1 MDSSSLFQL
10 AQLAEASYADLVD
23 VGAKDEL
30 ETALQAEK
38 FTQEQAE
45 EFAKHWR
52 VADHQPNTDSGY
64 SGTLFE
70 SIENPGQFVFAFR
83 GTETHD
89 LVDLNADLGDIV
101 TDGLATEQ
109 IIDMY
114 NHWQRIT
121 TADDQPYQAA
131 KLTINTTETAAWLL
145 NKLSLSSPFPLVR
158 AAAQAAID
166 ALKARTDIIIDDP
179 IGLVKNVEFVDST
192 TIFSDG
198 KKFGNGKL
206 DGGTLANVT
215 GHSLGGHLAS
225 AFTRL
230 FPSLNVD
237 AVTIN
242 GAGYPTGTTPGLGG
256 MAPTNIRN
264 LFSILGGG
272 ASFEPAHIQNIYG
285 ERAWEVVTMDETW
298 GLEQPGVTTPI
309 FIESAGLGETL
320 GHSKEQMTDSL
331 AIYDLFIQLSNNL
344 KNSAP
349 AAAIDKLT
357 PVFEAASEKADHTLE
372 RLTQSFG
379 RLFKTTDV
387 LPTVDNRKALY
398 EAVIAIHDTDAYTE
412 AKTNGTAV
420 LFDLSAYGNPA
431 LIASSARSS
440 IAFRYALMHLDP
452 FALLNMDAVY
462 DAHNQNQE
470 LDLYNETTGEGTL
483 TYQYLEDRAALL
495 ALKNKVFTD
504 DLRFMVVAG
513 DDRVKYFD
521 RDSDLEIIVSKIADA
536 PFRRIIFDG
545 NKNLPLVGDA
555 GKDHLYGGAGNDTLE
570 GKGGN
575 DYLEGGSGNDTLY
588 GGEVH
593 DGTHAD
599 DNDVDTLEG
608 GTGNDTYYVGNGDV
622 INDID
627 RTSQNALIDFNG
639 IDVRDTTAVPLTGK
653 ERGLIPPC
661 FGTMSLLITC

>member
-1 MDSSSLFQL
+1 MSGNKRSNKQWTQAHYFNWHN
-10 AQLAEASYADLVD
+10 QLAEASYADLVD

-70 SIENPGQFVFAFR
+70 SIENPGQFVLAFR
-83 GTETHD
+83 GTEEVGKD
-89 LVDLNADLGDIV
+89 LFSADGDIV
-101 TDGLATEQ
+101 TDGLATKQ

-114 NHWQRIT
+114 NHWQRLST
-121 TADDQPYQAA
+121 DSGQVYQAA
-131 KLTINTTETAAWLL
+131 KLVPLTAESASLIVARL
-145 NKLSLSSPFPLVR
+145 KLGDPDSQVR
-158 AAAQAAID
+158 ADAQAVID
-166 ALKARTDIIIDDP
+166 AFAARKDIVIDDP
-179 IGLVKNVEFVDST
+179 GGQVMSVEFIDST
-192 TIFSDG
+192 TAFTDERRQYGSGDMT
-198 KKFGNGKL
+198 
-206 DGGTLANVT
+206 GGALTNVT

-320 GHSKEQMTDSL
+320 GHGKEQMTDSL

-387 LPTVDNRKALY
+387 LPTKKRGRIYFRAQRRQLCQGRREY
-398 EAVIAIHDTDAYTE
+398 WCQIAHTI
-412 AKTNGTAV
+412 
-420 LFDLSAYGNPA
+420 
-431 LIASSARSS
+431 
-440 IAFRYALMHLDP
+440 
-452 FALLNMDAVY
+452 
-462 DAHNQNQE
+462 
-470 LDLYNETTGEGTL
+470 
-483 TYQYLEDRAALL
+483 
-495 ALKNKVFTD
+495 
-504 DLRFMVVAG
+504 
-513 DDRVKYFD
+513 
-521 RDSDLEIIVSKIADA
+521 
-536 PFRRIIFDG
+536 
-545 NKNLPLVGDA
+545 
-555 GKDHLYGGAGNDTLE
+555 
-570 GKGGN
+570 
-575 DYLEGGSGNDTLY
+575 
-588 GGEVH
+588 
-593 DGTHAD
+593 
-599 DNDVDTLEG
+599 
-608 GTGNDTYYVGNGDV
+608 
-622 INDID
+622 
-627 RTSQNALIDFNG
+627 
-639 IDVRDTTAVPLTGK
+639 
-653 ERGLIPPC
+653 
-661 FGTMSLLITC
+661 